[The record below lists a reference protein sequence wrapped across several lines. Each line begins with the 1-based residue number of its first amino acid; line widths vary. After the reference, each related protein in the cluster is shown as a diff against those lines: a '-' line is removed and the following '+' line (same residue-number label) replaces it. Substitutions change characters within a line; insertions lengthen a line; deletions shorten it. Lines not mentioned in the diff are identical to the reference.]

1 MRTYHTIQG
10 TLLDE
15 REMERER
22 AYRKDRVC
30 NVYICLPHPVA
41 RSREAVPMS
50 DSFQDT
56 DG

>member
-56 DG
+56 DA